1 MIPCTKILKGRRS
14 AHNENKCG
22 PLVVWNLTSRCNL
35 SCRHCYRDSALA
47 IKGQEA
53 ELSDDKCITLAA
65 EIKELNPPIVL
76 LSGGEP
82 LLRRN
87 IFEIV
92 KVCKALGLRVGLSTN
107 GTLIDRA
114 MADKIRQSNFDYVGI
129 SIDGKAESHDK
140 LRGLSGASEASWQ
153 ALGLLNKLGVKT
165 GVRFTLTKAN
175 RQELMDILERTWESG
190 SKRFCLYHLVYAGR
204 AAQELDISSEEKRF
218 CLDEFF
224 KKIKEIS
231 LIDSEFE
238 ALTTDSPAD
247 GMFLSRFVIDEQA
260 SLSCIRSHG
269 GCSAGERVVY
279 LDSTGEVYPCQFL
292 RGQALGNVLEKPL
305 TDIWTDNQNT
315 FLRQLRNKKNLLT
328 GKCGKCTHKEIC
340 GGCRARAKACYGSLW
355 AEDPGCYLED
365 SLIRKEV
372 FSEQL

>member
-1 MIPCTKILKGRRS
+1 M
-14 AHNENKCG
+14 
-22 PLVVWNLTSRCNL
+22 VWNLTSRCNL
-35 SCRHCYRDSALA
+35 SCRHCYRDSASTV
-47 IKGQEA
+47 KRQEA
-53 ELSDDKCITLAA
+53 ELSDEKCITLVA

-92 KVCKALGLRVGLSTN
+92 RACKALGLRVGLSTN

-114 MADKIRQSNFDYVGI
+114 MAEKIRQSSVDYVGI

-153 ALGLLNKLGVKT
+153 ALELLNNLGVKT

-175 RQELMDILERTWESG
+175 RGELMDILKRTLESG
-190 SKRFCLYHLVYAGR
+190 SKRFCL
-204 AAQELDISSEEKRF
+204 DK
-218 CLDEFF
+218 FF

-231 LIDSEFE
+231 LIDPEFE

-292 RGQALGNVLEKPL
+292 RGQALGNVLKKPL

-328 GKCGKCTHKEIC
+328 GKCGECAHKEIC

-372 FSEQL
+372 FSEQS